1 MTANDPQRRFA
12 RYQPL
17 DADTARRLWQD
28 YRDQP
33 NEITRNALMEAYL
46 PVVRYNAQRVA
57 SKLPEQVDLEDLV
70 SAGTFGLI
78 DAIKGFKPERGNK
91 FETYCAPRVR
101 GAILDELRGL
111 DWVPRLVR
119 SRSTQCDKVR
129 GSMRAQHGIEPTD
142 EEVRQELGLD
152 HEEFDKVNR
161 DSRAVTMTSLSRR
174 TRAAD
179 PSREFSETDV
189 LGDEKQINPLSAV
202 QKRDLKETLTRG
214 LSRSERLIVVLYYY
228 EQMTMREIGKTLE
241 LSESR
246 VSQMHTSILLR
257 LRAQLQSQN
266 AELVESVA

>member
-1 MTANDPQRRFA
+1 MTATEQTRRFT

-17 DADTARRLWQD
+17 DADVARKLWDD
-28 YRDQP
+28 YLDQP

-57 SKLPEQVDLEDLV
+57 AKLPDQVDLDDLV

-119 SRSTQCDKVR
+119 SRSTQCDKIR
-129 GSMRAQHGIEPTD
+129 GTMRAQHGIEPTD
-142 EEVRQELGLD
+142 EEVRREMGLD
-152 HEEFDKVNR
+152 RESFDKVNR
-161 DSRAVTMTSLSRR
+161 DSRAVGLVSLAR
-174 TRAAD
+174 RAARND
-179 PSREFSETDV
+179 RGAEFNETDV
-189 LGDEKQINPLSAV
+189 LGDAKQVNPLSAV
-202 QKRDLKETLTRG
+202 QKQDLKETLTRG

-257 LRAQLQSQN
+257 LRAQLQNQG
-266 AELVESVA
+266 AELAESAV